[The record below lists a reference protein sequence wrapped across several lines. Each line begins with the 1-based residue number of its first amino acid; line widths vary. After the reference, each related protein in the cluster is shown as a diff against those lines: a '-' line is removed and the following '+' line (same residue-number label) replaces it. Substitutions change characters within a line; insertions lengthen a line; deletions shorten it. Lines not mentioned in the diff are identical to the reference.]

1 MTFSLPSRADMRI
14 GFSSTNIQIPV
25 SPRGG
30 MKEDEPENSQGIL
43 HKCSLAAGKSCE
55 QWLHP

>member
-14 GFSSTNIQIPV
+14 EFSSTNIQIPV
-25 SPRGG
+25 SPFGG
-30 MKEDEPENSQGIL
+30 MKEEEPENSQGIL
-43 HKCSLAAGKSCE
+43 HKCALAAGKCE

>member
-1 MTFSLPSRADMRI
+1 MRI

-25 SPRGG
+25 SPFGG
-30 MKEDEPENSQGIL
+30 MKEEEPENSQGIL
-43 HKCSLAAGKSCE
+43 HKCALAAGKCE

>member
-1 MTFSLPSRADMRI
+1 MQI

-25 SPRGG
+25 SPCGG
-30 MKEDEPENSQGIL
+30 MKEEEPENSQGIL
-43 HKCSLAAGKSCE
+43 HKCALAAGKCE